1 MSERVDTMFLTKLSM
16 GLTIAIVSARL
27 GSGPLDVDIL
37 MEGYWPI
44 QAPSFIKI
52 RTISVCGSVET
63 PQDWFNLAVALQNQ
77 RHRLDKEET
86 LFIANVI
93 NRLTVSED
101 AMPTPDHA
109 EWLCNLKRRFGL

>member
-1 MSERVDTMFLTKLSM
+1 MFLTKLSM
-16 GLTIAIVSARL
+16 AATIAIASARL

-44 QAPSFIKI
+44 QPPYFIKT
-52 RTISVCGSVET
+52 RSSNACGSVRSPLE
-63 PQDWFNLAVALQNQ
+63 WFNLAVAIQNQ

-86 LFIANVI
+86 LFVANVI

-109 EWLCNLKRRFGL
+109 EWLCHIKGRLGL